1 MPGKTKQK
9 TPNGKFSRS
18 VINVVG
24 DKCKRD
30 CRRKIVQWDD
40 SSLKPLG
47 IINVMRIVSSALL
60 PKGQQMVGLDPVV

>member
-1 MPGKTKQK
+1 MPDKTKK
-9 TPNGKFSRS
+9 NPNGKFSRL
-18 VINVVG
+18 VINAVG

-30 CRRKIVQWDD
+30 CRRKIVQWYD

-60 PKGQQMVGLDPVV
+60 PKGQQVVGLDRVV